1 MLKSVLLT
9 EIYCLLDWFASIK

>member
-9 EIYCLLDWFASIK
+9 LMSAVTHSTGD